1 MPPENAVQD
10 CCSPDIFIPVRLNER
25 HDFFSPG
32 IFVPV
37 CPNKRYDLFSRD
49 IDLPERFPN
58 CTLVIIADVFAGQKA
73 FGPV

>member
-10 CCSPDIFIPVRLNER
+10 C
-25 HDFFSPG
+25 FSPG

>member
-25 HDFFSPG
+25 HDFFSG
-32 IFVPV
+32 SL
-37 CPNKRYDLFSRD
+37 Y
-49 IDLPERFPN
+49 LPERFPN
-58 CTLVIIADVFAGQKA
+58 GTLVIITDVFAGQKA